1 MEKGGGGSLC
11 RFFGGWGQGVESGV
25 WRACSRNWEEVC
37 VIVKVIMGRKVGDR
51 LIMPGIDSDFE
62 RRATLVQTRAT
73 SLGSLSL
80 C

>member
-1 MEKGGGGSLC
+1 M
-11 RFFGGWGQGVESGV
+11 
-25 WRACSRNWEEVC
+25 
-37 VIVKVIMGRKVGDR
+37 IVKVIMGRKVGDR